1 MHPIVRPCSIPLRW
15 FSIVMYLAF
24 LIAVIVVLLNVLIAQ
39 MSNSYSEIQQDVDSE
54 FTIAR
59 ARIIA
64 KALKANTFY
73 FKVKNWYY
81 RFSFHVWVIIRCL
94 LKSDLP
100 LVWLDA
106 DKLERHLRELYLHRL
121 VLDLFDCS
129 MHYNLDLHTP
139 QISQMTN

>member
-1 MHPIVRPCSIPLRW
+1 MHPIVRPCSIPLLLRW

-24 LIAVIVVLLNVLIAQ
+24 VIAVIVVLLNVLIAQ

-59 ARIIA
+59 ARIIV

-81 RFSFHVWVIIRCL
+81 RFSFHVW
-94 LKSDLP
+94 
-100 LVWLDA
+100 
-106 DKLERHLRELYLHRL
+106 
-121 VLDLFDCS
+121 
-129 MHYNLDLHTP
+129 
-139 QISQMTN
+139 